1 MNFKTNFIYACNL
14 FLSRHKNSVVR
25 KVAAQH
31 MVTLCEKLG
40 PGRLL
45 SGVKDITD
53 RVLPTVASLSTDAS
67 PETRYV
73 DNVNIAVSAER
84 HIMVLHE
91 LNDHP
96 DINALSCDVMG
107 VWVVPVY

>member
-1 MNFKTNFIYACNL
+1 
-14 FLSRHKNSVVR
+14 
-25 KVAAQH
+25 

-91 LNDHP
+91 LKVDP

>member
-73 DNVNIAVSAER
+73 DNVNIAVSKER
-84 HIMVLHE
+84 LLHE
-91 LNDHP
+91 RNVHP
-96 DINALSCDVMG
+96 DTCMNTSSCGVMS
-107 VWVVPVY
+107 V

>member
-1 MNFKTNFIYACNL
+1 
-14 FLSRHKNSVVR
+14 
-25 KVAAQH
+25 

-73 DNVNIAVSAER
+73 DNVNIAVSAEIN
-84 HIMVLHE
+84 IMVSHE
-91 LNDHP
+91 LYVPP
-96 DINALSCDVMG
+96 DINALSCAVMG